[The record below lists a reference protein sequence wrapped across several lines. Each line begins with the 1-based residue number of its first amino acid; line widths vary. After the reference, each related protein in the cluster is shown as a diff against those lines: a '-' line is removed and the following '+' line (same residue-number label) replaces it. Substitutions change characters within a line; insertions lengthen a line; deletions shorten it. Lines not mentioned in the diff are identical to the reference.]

1 MEDYINESAE
11 TQEVAEPET
20 SVDESA
26 ETQEAADPEQAENP
40 VTETEEPEPKSSG
53 KTEQDAAFAEMRRA
67 NQQLEREKQQ
77 MMAALSRYFEGETPE
92 DLSINAMAYA
102 DQRDPDE
109 YRQEWEQTQE
119 FERLKA
125 DKEALEAELLNVKV
139 EKLMQDGLRDIQAI
153 DPNVKSLEELGGS
166 FLKFV
171 SAGLSSTEAYWACK
185 AQTMNEKVVAPSAIG
200 KISDTKAERD
210 FYTSEE
216 IDEICNNT
224 PELLDD
230 DKIWEKVMRSMER
243 LTPPNK

>member
-20 SVDESA
+20 DVTESA
-26 ETQEAADPEQAENP
+26 ESQEVAEPETAEDP
-40 VTETEEPEPKSSG
+40 VTETEEPESSGSG

-77 MMAALSRYFEGETPE
+77 MMAALSRYFDGETPE

-109 YRQEWEQTQE
+109 YRQEWEHNQE
-119 FERLKA
+119 FEQLRA
-125 DKEALEAELLNVKV
+125 DKEDLEAELLNLKV

-153 DPNVKSLEELGGS
+153 DPNVKSLDELGDS

-171 SAGLSSTEAYWACK
+171 SAGLTSTEAYWASK
-185 AQTMNEKVVAPSAIG
+185 AQTLKEKVIAPSAIG
-200 KISDTKAERD
+200 KVSDSKAERD
-210 FYTSEE
+210 YFTSEE
-216 IDEICNNT
+216 LDNLTDE
-224 PELLDD
+224 ELNDE
-230 DKIWEKVMRSMER
+230 KIWAKAMRSLER
-243 LTPPNK
+243 L

>member
-20 SVDESA
+20 DVTESA
-26 ETQEAADPEQAENP
+26 ETQEVAEPETAENP
-40 VTETEEPEPKSSG
+40 VTETEEPESNG

-77 MMAALSRYFEGETPE
+77 MMAALSRYFDGETPE

-109 YRQEWEQTQE
+109 YRQEWEHNQE
-119 FERLKA
+119 FEQLRA
-125 DKEALEAELLNVKV
+125 DKEDLEAELLNLKV

-153 DPNVKSLEELGGS
+153 DPNIKSLDELGDS

-171 SAGLSSTEAYWACK
+171 SAGLTSTEAYWASK
-185 AQTMNEKVVAPSAIG
+185 AQAMKEKVIAPSAIG
-200 KISDTKAERD
+200 KVSDSKAERD
-210 FYTSEE
+210 YFTSEE
-216 IDEICNNT
+216 LDHLTDE
-224 PELLDD
+224 ELND
-230 DKIWEKVMRSMER
+230 DKIWAKAMRSLER
-243 LTPPNK
+243 L